1 MANILGRDSGV
12 VPAIVHGSVTSA
24 TDVTAI
30 HHFAPIGCATIFA
43 IANACIGLA
52 ILPMRRDIADPTNR
66 RHFPLGTGCTSEVTQ
81 TRLIG
86 ELFLLEPRVFAAA
99 NVTGV
104 QTAVRV
110 VRWASILS
118 TRSQMRTASGRQ
130 QARNTLVVAY
140 SLSCSGVTAVA
151 LQASVVDRRIVRGF
165 VVTSYN
171 PSKKGKFGYQLTSFA
186 PYVRET
192 LISECLVELCP
203 CRSSGIPGSANIT
216 EICPSGLIHR
226 KLLVD
231 CAIRAGSHLDAH
243 RA

>member
-1 MANILGRDSGV
+1 VANILGRDSGV

-66 RHFPLGTGCTSEVTQ
+66 RHLILGTGCTSEVTQ

-140 SLSCSGVTAVA
+140 SPSCSGASSLSRRENALSTDILVGIATVA
-151 LQASVVDRRIVRGF
+151 HPTRVSL
-165 VVTSYN
+165 
-171 PSKKGKFGYQLTSFA
+171 FA
-186 PYVRET
+186 
-192 LISECLVELCP
+192 
-203 CRSSGIPGSANIT
+203 
-216 EICPSGLIHR
+216 
-226 KLLVD
+226 
-231 CAIRAGSHLDAH
+231 
-243 RA
+243 